1 MKQKWIQRHREQTC
15 GCHEA
20 GGSES
25 DRLGVWDQQIQTIT
39 YRMDREFPGGP
50 VVRTWHCH
58 CHGPGSISRQE
69 TKILQVMWRGQK
81 KKKKKI
87 NQQSP
92 TIQHRSIVN
101 IL

>member
-1 MKQKWIQRHREQTC
+1 
-15 GCHEA
+15 
-20 GGSES
+20 
-25 DRLGVWDQQIQTIT
+25 
-39 YRMDREFPGGP
+39 MDREFPGGP

-92 TIQHRSIVN
+92 TI
-101 IL
+101 